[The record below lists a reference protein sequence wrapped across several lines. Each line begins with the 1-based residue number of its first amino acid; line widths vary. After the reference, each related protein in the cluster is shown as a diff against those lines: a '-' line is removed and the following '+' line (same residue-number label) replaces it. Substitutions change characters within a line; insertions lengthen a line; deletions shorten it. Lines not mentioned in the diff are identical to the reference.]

1 MTRQTAFRELVG
13 AQPDELVVG
22 TLMFG
27 IRKPG
32 AKPLLVPKKRKGV
45 DEVLTVLA

>member
-1 MTRQTAFRELVG
+1 
-13 AQPDELVVG
+13 
-22 TLMFG
+22 MFG